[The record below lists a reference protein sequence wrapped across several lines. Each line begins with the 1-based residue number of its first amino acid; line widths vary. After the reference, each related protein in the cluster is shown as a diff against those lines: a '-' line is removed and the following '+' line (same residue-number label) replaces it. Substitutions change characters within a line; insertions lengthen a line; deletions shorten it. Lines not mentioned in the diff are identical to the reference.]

1 MQFTV
6 DGSVLPIDDVT
17 ISGNTDVGSLLTVEA
32 PNWNVPGVAT
42 TYQWQRNGANISG
55 QTGTSYTLVQAD
67 VGKTVTVKATGTKA
81 GYATGTSISNGIGGT
96 EGPAPVPSQDPSI
109 NGTPRYGQTLTAD
122 PGVWPGPATYKYQW
136 LRRGTAI
143 SGATGKTYHVQ
154 GADGGQ
160 HLSVRVTATIT
171 GFAPGV
177 ATSPEVTVAK
187 LTSTTTATLLGKTIR
202 KGAHGK
208 VSVSVTG
215 SGVSHATGALKV
227 KQGKKVLTT
236 VNLKS
241 SNNGRRTITLPKLG
255 KGKHRLKI
263 VYGGSSTVRG
273 STSKT
278 VTLKVTS

>member
-1 MQFTV
+1 
-6 DGSVLPIDDVT
+6 
-17 ISGNTDVGSLLTVEA
+17 
-32 PNWNVPGVAT
+32 
-42 TYQWQRNGANISG
+42 
-55 QTGTSYTLVQAD
+55 
-67 VGKTVTVKATGTKA
+67 
-81 GYATGTSISNGIGGT
+81 
-96 EGPAPVPSQDPSI
+96 VPSVDPSI
-109 NGTPRYGQTLTAD
+109 SGTPKFGQTLTAD
-122 PGVWPGPATYKYQW
+122 HGVWSGTPTYKYQW
-136 LRRGTAI
+136 LRNGSAI
-143 SGATGKTYHVQ
+143 SGATGTSYHVQ
-154 GADGGQ
+154 AADGGQ

-177 ATSPEVTVAK
+177 ATSPQMTVAK

-202 KGAHGK
+202 KSAHGK

-215 SGVSHATGALKV
+215 SGVSHATGTLKV